1 MNRILIIEDELTLS
15 LLLHERLE
23 REGYSVTA
31 CKDGEQGLAQALR
44 EAYDLLLLDIQL
56 PGRNG
61 FEVCRQ
67 LRRHGMNV
75 PVLMLT
81 ARGHVND
88 RVKGLK
94 TGADDYLIKPFEV
107 AELLARMEALLRRAN
122 NSPPQLI
129 DSLFCFGSVIVDLR
143 KEEVLR
149 DGSHVEL
156 TAREFELLRYFV
168 SHPDERISRRTSQT
182 GVGLSR
188 ASEYANGGRP
198 RRPVEAEIGSE
209 SEIAPS
215 HSYGPS
221 VGLQVHPVSLVLL
234 AIRPRCLEKK
244 PGLAAAEIL
253 VNDL

>member
-1 MNRILIIEDELTLS
+1 MNRILLIEDEATLS
-15 LLLHERLE
+15 LLLRERLE
-23 REGYSVTA
+23 KEGYSVAA
-31 CKDGEQGLAQALR
+31 CKDGEQGLAEALR

-61 FEVCRQ
+61 FEVCRE
-67 LRRHGMNV
+67 LRRHCTNV

-129 DSLFCFGSVIVDLR
+129 DSLLCFGNVVVNLR
-143 KEEVLR
+143 KQEVLR
-149 DGSHVEL
+149 EGSPVEL

-168 SHPDERISRRTSQT
+168 SHPDELISRDALLKQVWGYQQGLPNTRTVDVHVAQLRQKLELNPKS
-182 GVGLSR
+182 
-188 ASEYANGGRP
+188 P
-198 RRPVEAEIGSE
+198 R
-209 SEIAPS
+209 
-215 HSYGPS
+215 H
-221 VGLQVHPVSLVLL
+221 
-234 AIRPRCLEKK
+234 
-244 PGLAAAEIL
+244 IL
-253 VNDL
+253 TAHRSGYKFIPFP

>member
-1 MNRILIIEDELTLS
+1 MNRILLIEDEATLS
-15 LLLHERLE
+15 LLLRERLE
-23 REGYSVTA
+23 KEGYSVAA
-31 CKDGEQGLAQALR
+31 CKDGEQGLAEALR

-61 FEVCRQ
+61 FEVCRE
-67 LRRHGMNV
+67 LRRHCMNV

-129 DSLFCFGSVIVDLR
+129 DSLFCFGNVVVNLR
-143 KEEVLR
+143 KQEVLR
-149 DGSHVEL
+149 EGSPVEL

-168 SHPDERISRRTSQT
+168 SHPDERISRDALLKQVWGYQGLPNTRTVDVHVAQLRQKLETDPKS
-182 GVGLSR
+182 
-188 ASEYANGGRP
+188 P
-198 RRPVEAEIGSE
+198 R
-209 SEIAPS
+209 
-215 HSYGPS
+215 H
-221 VGLQVHPVSLVLL
+221 
-234 AIRPRCLEKK
+234 
-244 PGLAAAEIL
+244 IL
-253 VNDL
+253 TAHRSGYKFIPFP

>member
-1 MNRILIIEDELTLS
+1 MNRILLIEDEATLS
-15 LLLHERLE
+15 LLLRERLE
-23 REGYSVTA
+23 KEGYSVAA
-31 CKDGEQGLAQALR
+31 CKDGEQGLAEALR

-61 FEVCRQ
+61 FEVCRE
-67 LRRHGMNV
+67 LRRHCMNV

-129 DSLFCFGSVIVDLR
+129 DSLFCFGNVVVNLR
-143 KEEVLR
+143 KQEVLR
-149 DGSHVEL
+149 EGSPVEL

-168 SHPDERISRRTSQT
+168 SHPDELISRDALLKQVWGYQGLPNTRTVDVHVAQLRQKLELNPKS
-182 GVGLSR
+182 
-188 ASEYANGGRP
+188 P
-198 RRPVEAEIGSE
+198 R
-209 SEIAPS
+209 
-215 HSYGPS
+215 H
-221 VGLQVHPVSLVLL
+221 
-234 AIRPRCLEKK
+234 
-244 PGLAAAEIL
+244 IL
-253 VNDL
+253 TAHRSGYKFIPFP

>member
-15 LLLHERLE
+15 LLLRERLE

-61 FEVCRQ
+61 FEVCRE

-129 DSLFCFGSVIVDLR
+129 DSLFCFGGVVVDLR

-149 DGSHVEL
+149 DGSPVEL

-168 SHPDERISRRTSQT
+168 SHPDERISRDALLKQVWGYQGLPNTRTVDVHVAQLRQKLETNPKS
-182 GVGLSR
+182 
-188 ASEYANGGRP
+188 P
-198 RRPVEAEIGSE
+198 R
-209 SEIAPS
+209 
-215 HSYGPS
+215 H
-221 VGLQVHPVSLVLL
+221 
-234 AIRPRCLEKK
+234 
-244 PGLAAAEIL
+244 IL
-253 VNDL
+253 TAHRSGYRFIPFP

>member
-1 MNRILIIEDELTLS
+1 MNRILLIEDEATLS
-15 LLLHERLE
+15 LLLRERLE
-23 REGYSVTA
+23 REGYSVAA
-31 CKDGEQGLAQALR
+31 CKDGEQGLAQALQ

-61 FEVCRQ
+61 FEVCRE

-94 TGADDYLIKPFEV
+94 TGADDYLSKPFEV

-122 NSPPQLI
+122 HSPPQLI
-129 DSLFCFGSVIVDLR
+129 DSLFCFGNVVVDLR

-149 DGSHVEL
+149 DGSPVEL

-168 SHPDERISRRTSQT
+168 SHPDERISRDALLKQVWGYQGLPNTRTVDVHVAQLRQKLEANPKSPRHILTAHRSGYKFIPFPQSC
-182 GVGLSR
+182 SR
-188 ASEYANGGRP
+188 
-198 RRPVEAEIGSE
+198 
-209 SEIAPS
+209 
-215 HSYGPS
+215 
-221 VGLQVHPVSLVLL
+221 
-234 AIRPRCLEKK
+234 
-244 PGLAAAEIL
+244 
-253 VNDL
+253 

>member
-15 LLLHERLE
+15 LLLRERLE

-61 FEVCRQ
+61 FEVCRE

-129 DSLFCFGSVIVDLR
+129 DSLFCFGSVVVDLR

-149 DGSHVEL
+149 DGSPVEL

-168 SHPDERISRRTSQT
+168 SHPDERISRDALLKQVWGYQGLPNTRTVDVHVAQLRQKLETNPKS
-182 GVGLSR
+182 
-188 ASEYANGGRP
+188 P
-198 RRPVEAEIGSE
+198 R
-209 SEIAPS
+209 
-215 HSYGPS
+215 H
-221 VGLQVHPVSLVLL
+221 
-234 AIRPRCLEKK
+234 
-244 PGLAAAEIL
+244 IL
-253 VNDL
+253 TAHRSGYRFIPFP